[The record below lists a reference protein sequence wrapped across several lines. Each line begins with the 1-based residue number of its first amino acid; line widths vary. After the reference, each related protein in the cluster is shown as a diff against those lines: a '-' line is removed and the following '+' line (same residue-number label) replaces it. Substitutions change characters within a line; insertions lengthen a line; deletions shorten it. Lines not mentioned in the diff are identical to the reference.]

1 MSGQTPPTE
10 TIQPLID
17 DILVAY
23 ERLVITDVEGQTFE
37 LYLAAWDLS
46 RKADELMVAIDRV
59 MFGG

>member
-1 MSGQTPPTE
+1 MSGPTPPTE

-23 ERLVITDVEGQTFE
+23 EQLVITDVEGHTFD
-37 LYLAAWDLS
+37 LYLAACDLS
-46 RKADELMVAIDRV
+46 RKADELKVAIDRV